1 VEGRAEPLLRQEKLS
16 ELLEK
21 LTVAREV
28 ARGQFLLHLAEQGAR
43 SFKRIA
49 GRFSVGSSGCDTS
62 HTDEETLRI
71 RESTRPFDLA
81 IVRQ

>member
-1 VEGRAEPLLRQEKLS
+1 MEGRAEPLLRQEKLS

-28 ARGQFLLHLAEQGAR
+28 ARGQFLLHLAEHGAR
-43 SFKRIA
+43 SFKRIG
-49 GRFSVGSSGCDTS
+49 GRFSVGSSGCDTC

-71 RESTRPFDLA
+71 RESTRPLDLA